1 MTNVD
6 KLIKQLHGQDLEN
19 PDSQYKAAIKL
30 GEYLKSSDR
39 ERIVEE
45 LTKVLNDPKHH
56 GALTR
61 AHAAETLEKAG
72 DPDAIECLKEAA
84 TEDDYRLT
92 RSYATRA
99 LGKIGNTDVISTLIE
114 ILENEDEFFGVRA
127 EAAEGLGDLIK
138 SMNDPLDNN
147 LRTLKDRAY
156 DALIQYHKKKA
167 ELDSQRNAE
176 RMNRVIRE
184 IENSLSNLGKLY
196 GEINVKS
203 LETELAASKE
213 KIEGIKEQ
221 QTNVDKMLAE
231 IHDKFHQFDSKK
243 RITINSQKE
252 DGVGS
257 L

>member
-1 MTNVD
+1 M
-6 KLIKQLHGQDLEN
+6 
-19 PDSQYKAAIKL
+19 
-30 GEYLKSSDR
+30 
-39 ERIVEE
+39 EE

-72 DPDAIECLKEAA
+72 DPNAIKCLEKAA

-99 LGKIGNTDVISTLIE
+99 LGKIGNTGVISTLIK
-114 ILENEDEFFGVRA
+114 ILKNEDEFFGVRA

-167 ELDSQRNAE
+167 ESDSQRNAE

-196 GEINVKS
+196 GEINVES

-213 KIEGIKEQ
+213 KIEEMKEEIEKLKEQ
-221 QTNVDKMLAE
+221 LMEQLMNEHKMQLE
-231 IHDKFHQFDSKK
+231 QLMNEHKM
-243 RITINSQKE
+243 R
-252 DGVGS
+252 
-257 L
+257 